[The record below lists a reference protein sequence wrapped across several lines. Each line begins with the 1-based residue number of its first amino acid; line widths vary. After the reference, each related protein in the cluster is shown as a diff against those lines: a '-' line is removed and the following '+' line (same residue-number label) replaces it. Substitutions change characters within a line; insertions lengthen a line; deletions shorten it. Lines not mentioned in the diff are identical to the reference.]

1 MKTIHL
7 VLAGLFA
14 LVVTAGGGTANDP
27 QKPQQDRL
35 DAKKR
40 QAVRPGEVNTPP
52 AKGERHA
59 DQLKVG
65 DPAPDFTLP
74 DPAGKEQ
81 TTLSSFRGRK
91 PVVLIFG
98 SFT

>member
-1 MKTIHL
+1 MKSFRL
-7 VLAGLFA
+7 VLAGLLTLA
-14 LVVTAGGGTANDP
+14 LAVGSGAANDP
-27 QKPQQDRL
+27 QKPKQDRP

-40 QAVRPGEVNTPP
+40 PAVRPGEVNTPP

-74 DPAGKEQ
+74 DAAGKEQ
-81 TTLSSFRGRK
+81 TTLSSFRGKK